1 MVTVTRMATARILI
15 IDDREEVRDA
25 FSRALALDGYE
36 TRTAENAESAMQA
49 VEAMD
54 PDAILLDLMMPR
66 VNGLRFLYRLRE
78 THRRTPVAV
87 ITGKSDVNDR
97 TVREIHNLDADI
109 RFKPISIAQIHAVVR
124 RLLTR
129 PPRSEGAEPHP
140 DTDDERER
148 SKQAVDRSR
157 KAADDVRAAAERAR
171 AERARKKR

>member
-1 MVTVTRMATARILI
+1 MARPRILI
-15 IDDREEVRDA
+15 IDDQEEVRDA

-36 TRTAENAESAMQA
+36 TRTAENADSAMEA
-49 VEAMD
+49 VEAIE

-87 ITGKSDVNDR
+87 ITGKSDVDDD

-109 RFKPISIAQIHAVVR
+109 RFKPISIAQIHEVVR
-124 RLLTR
+124 KLLTQR
-129 PPRSEGAEPHP
+129 RRPHP
-140 DTDDERER
+140 NPEDTRER
-148 SKQAVDRSR
+148 SNQAVDGAR
-157 KAADDVRAAAERAR
+157 KAADDVRFAAESARRR